1 MMILKDWKDE
11 GTSFGLIY
19 PNQFSIMQSSYTIRF
34 LYNFINS
41 FDNVF
46 CDRIHLP
53 KKVKFPA
60 IEDIKTMNCV
70 KGLETG
76 FFPHQFD
83 ILGFSIQF
91 ENDFRNILWI
101 LEKANI
107 PLVNTT
113 RMNLKEGKK
122 YKYPLIIAGGPVVTS
137 NPLPFSKIFDIM
149 FVGDAEPNLGIFL
162 SLYDKYKKDKSEL
175 IEFLTK
181 CSEIEGLYVP
191 ILKNKVKRAILENLD
206 ESKIPDNQFIQQV
219 SNKEEIFGSNFFI
232 EVSRGCPYKCKFCIS
247 SFHNRPFRN
256 RSYENISSCIEKSLK
271 KAKFEKFSLIGSCVS
286 SHPKFHEI
294 CETII
299 SKGKDFS
306 VPSMRLDH
314 ITPRLINLFERG
326 VIKTITIAP
335 EAGTE
340 RLRKSI
346 GKNFSNKLLYQII
359 DQVKKSKI
367 KNIKFYFLIGLPG
380 ETDTDVRE
388 IIVLLKKIDKIGFQK
403 HSLKVNVNPFIP
415 KFNTPYEMQ
424 CTNYLRKNLPLLKEK
439 FKILEKGLKD
449 IPSIKLK
456 FKNFNMLIKQAQLQ
470 TLISLGDEKIS
481 DLLINYYE
489 NGANMGS
496 LRRAEKEIGISI
508 DDYLIKVSLGYKP
521 WLI

>member
-1 MMILKDWKDE
+1 MILKDWKDE
-11 GTSFGLIY
+11 GISFGLIY
-19 PNQFSIMQSSYTIRF
+19 PNQLSIMQSSYTIRF

-46 CDRIHLP
+46 CDRIILP
-53 KKVKFPA
+53 KRVKFPA
-60 IEDIKTMNCV
+60 IEDIKPMNCV
-70 KGLETG
+70 KSLETG
-76 FFPHQFD
+76 LLPHQFD

-107 PLVNTT
+107 PIVNTT
-113 RMNLKEGKK
+113 RMKFNDEGEK

-149 FVGDAEPNLGIFL
+149 FIGDAEPNLGIFL
-162 SLYDKYKKDKSEL
+162 SLYHDYKKNKSEL

-206 ESKIPDNQFIQQV
+206 ESKIPDNQFVQQD
-219 SNKEEIFGSNFFI
+219 SNKGEIFGSNFFI

-256 RSYENISSCIEKSLK
+256 RSYENIASCIENSLK

-326 VIKTITIAP
+326 GIKTITIAP

-346 GKNFSNKLLYQII
+346 GKNFSNKLLFQII

-380 ETDTDVRE
+380 ETDADVRE

-415 KFNTPYEMQ
+415 KFNTPYELQ

-439 FKILEKGLKD
+439 FKILEEGLKN

-456 FKNFNMLIKQAQLQ
+456 FKNFNVLIKQAQLQ
-470 TLISLGDEKIS
+470 TLISLGDDQIS

-496 LRRAEKEIGISI
+496 LRRAEKETSISI
-508 DDYLIKVSLGYKP
+508 DEYLIKVSLGYKP
-521 WLI
+521 WII